1 LETQSSSDKSD
12 NLDPAYFL
20 KLFTALAILAAV
32 YFGSVLFKNKTET
45 QSQNSPKFNPPQTET
60 VFAASL
66 PVAQD
71 AFLIP
76 RNDIVTPIRNW
87 NIEEPKL
94 SAKSYYVI
102 EVNSGKV
109 LAQREPEQTRP
120 IASLS
125 KLMTA
130 LVIIE
135 RANLKDE
142 ITISKNAVDTYG
154 EMGNLVADE
163 KMTIESLL
171 YAMLIESSNDAAVAL
186 SEKFNGQFVAFM
198 NKKAEQLGLKN
209 THFADASG
217 LAIENV
223 SNAKELVKIMQE
235 AIKYPLLKNIM
246 KTSEIDILSAD
257 GKRNHH
263 LINTDK
269 LLLKYP
275 EIIAGKTGY
284 IDEAG
289 NCMIVAVSAPDG
301 KGAIINVI
309 LDSQDRIGE
318 MDKVIQ
324 WAKEAFLW

>member
-1 LETQSSSDKSD
+1 MEPQSSPD

-20 KLFTALAILAAV
+20 KLITALAILAAV
-32 YFGSVLFKNKTET
+32 YFGSVLFKNKPET
-45 QSQNSPKFNPPQTET
+45 QSQNSLESNLPQTET
-60 VFAASL
+60 VLAASL

-76 RNDIVTPIRNW
+76 RNDIVIPIRNW

-94 SAKSYYVI
+94 SAKSFYVI

-186 SEKFNGQFVAFM
+186 SESASGGDGQFVGFM
-198 NKKAEQLGLKN
+198 NQKAAQLALKN
-209 THFADASG
+209 THFVDASG
-217 LAIENV
+217 LGIENV
-223 SNAKELVKIMQE
+223 STAKELVKIMQQV
-235 AIKYPLLKNIM
+235 IKYPILENIM
-246 KTSEIDILSAD
+246 KTQEIDILSAD
-257 GKRNHH
+257 GKHNHH
-263 LINTDK
+263 LTNTDK
-269 LLLKYP
+269 LLSKYP

-284 IDEAG
+284 IDESG
-289 NCMIVAVSAPDG
+289 NCIIVAVSAPNG
-301 KGAIINVI
+301 KGTIINVI

-318 MDKVIQ
+318 MDKLIQ
-324 WAKEAFLW
+324 WEKEAFLW